1 MSSKQT
7 WTQEQIDEFMDDI
20 NTETFDKE
28 KYGGNSSESIVAI
41 TREDENGDEIEY
53 FKHNGVWMQVDSDI
67 DVQQF
72 VEINALTAIATIT
85 IPNNVNAAYQLYCR
99 SPVFKEFVHH
109 EIRATQKSIHGKS
122 VEITRYAV
130 RGFLHDHKGSEYTI
144 DIEDISARE

>member
-1 MSSKQT
+1 MSSKQI
-7 WTQEQIDEFMDDI
+7 WTQEQIDAFMDD
-20 NTETFDKE
+20 TKSETFDKE
-28 KYGGNSSESIVAI
+28 RRCSDSSGSIVAI
-41 TREDENGDEIEY
+41 TREDENGNEIEH

-85 IPNNVNAAYQLYCR
+85 IPNNVNAAYQLYSR

-109 EIRATQKSIHGKS
+109 EIRAIQKSVHEKS

-144 DIEDISARE
+144 DIERFEE